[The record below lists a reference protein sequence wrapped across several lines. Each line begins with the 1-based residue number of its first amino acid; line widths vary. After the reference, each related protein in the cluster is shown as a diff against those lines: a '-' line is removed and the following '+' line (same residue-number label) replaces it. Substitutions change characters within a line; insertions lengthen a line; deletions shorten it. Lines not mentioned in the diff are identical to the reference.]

1 MMEVA
6 LYKPIVARIPDRI
19 ILRFIVVLRL
29 TFPLHLLN
37 KILRAVDIILT
48 VCSVCI

>member
-1 MMEVA
+1 MEVA
-6 LYKPIVARIPDRI
+6 LYKPIVARIPDKI
-19 ILRFIVVLRL
+19 ILRSIVVLRF

-37 KILRAVDIILT
+37 KILWAVDIILT